1 MKIKSLMKNLKGF
14 KLIYLGAI
22 IAIITECF
30 LSLIYPV
37 IIKYSI
43 DNIIGGKE
51 VTDYKFLENIIGN
64 SLYKA
69 ALIMLLFT
77 VISGIS
83 LFFKGQLSAIA
94 SEGIAKNIKDKL
106 FVHLQNVKYSY
117 YSNAETGDLIQRCT
131 SDVDT
136 VRNFFGKQFLEVVNV
151 IVMIC
156 ISMIFMV
163 RLNIKLTLLTL
174 LILPFLISFT
184 IVFFENVK
192 KKFKE
197 YDEAEGKMSAVLQE
211 NLNGVRVVKAFAKE
225 KFEIEK
231 FENANTDWRN
241 KDLKL
246 LKLFALFWSTSDGMI
261 MFQIALILFVG
272 IHWTVEGTV
281 SLGTLIAFLTY
292 QGMLLYPIRQFGRVV
307 ADFGKSLVSIERIN
321 EILSEPLDEN
331 HEEAVEHDIEG
342 NIRFDKVSFS
352 YDKSNEVLRNI
363 SFEAKKGETIGIL
376 GPTGSGKSTLVHLL
390 THLFTPTKGK
400 IYVDNMDMELI
411 DKKWLRKNIGL
422 ILQEPFLYAKT
433 IKENIGIAS
442 ESYMDEHI
450 YEAANTAHIHKGI
463 NEFKE
468 GYETMVGEK
477 GVSLSGG
484 QKQRISIARTIMK
497 NAKVI
502 IFDDSL
508 SALDTETDAAIRKAL
523 KEKNDGST
531 KFIISHRIASL
542 QDADKI
548 IVLERGKITQR
559 GNHKELLSEEG
570 LYKRIWDIQNAL

>member
-43 DNIIGGKE
+43 DNIIGGQE
-51 VTDYKFLENIIGN
+51 ITDYKFLENIIGN

-331 HEEAVEHDIEG
+331 HVEAVEHNIEG

-570 LYKRIWDIQNAL
+570 LYKRIWDIQNAM

>member
-1 MKIKSLMKNLKGF
+1 M
-14 KLIYLGAI
+14 
-22 IAIITECF
+22 
-30 LSLIYPV
+30 
-37 IIKYSI
+37 
-43 DNIIGGKE
+43 
-51 VTDYKFLENIIGN
+51 TDYKFLENIIGN

-106 FVHLQNVKYSY
+106 FIHLQNVKYSY

-136 VRNFFGKQFLEVVNV
+136 VRNFFGKEFLEVVNV
-151 IVMIC
+151 ILMIC

-163 RLNIKLTLLTL
+163 RLNVKLTLLTL

-197 YDEAEGKMSAVLQE
+197 YDVAEGKMSAVLQE

-331 HEEAVEHDIEG
+331 HVEAVEHNIEG

-442 ESYMDEHI
+442 ENYMDEHI

-570 LYKRIWDIQNAL
+570 LYRRIWDIQNAM

>member
-1 MKIKSLMKNLKGF
+1 MKIKGLLKNLKGF
-14 KLIYLGAI
+14 RMIYISAMAAI
-22 IAIITECF
+22 IVECS
-30 LSLIYPV
+30 LALIYPV

-51 VTDYKFLENIIGN
+51 VTNYKFLEKIIGN
-64 SLYKA
+64 DLIKA
-69 ALIMLLFT
+69 AMIMLVFT
-77 VISGIS
+77 LISGIS

-94 SEGIAKNIKDKL
+94 SEGIAKNIKDNL
-106 FVHLQNVKYSY
+106 FKHLQNVKYSY

-136 VRNFFGKQFLEVVNV
+136 VRNFFGKQFLEIVNV
-151 IVMIC
+151 IVMIT
-156 ISMIFMV
+156 ISIFFMAK
-163 RLNIKLTLLTL
+163 LNINLTLLTL
-174 LILPFLISFT
+174 IILPFLITFT
-184 IVFFENVK
+184 IIFFEKVK

-197 YDEAEGKMSAVLQE
+197 YDEAEGRMSTVLQE

-231 FENANTDWRN
+231 YEVANTDWRN

-246 LKLFALFWSTSDGMI
+246 LKLFAMFWSLSDAMI
-261 MFQIALILFVG
+261 MLQIALILFVG
-272 IHWTVEGTV
+272 IHWTVAGTV
-281 SLGTLIAFLTY
+281 TLGTLIAFLTY

-321 EILSEPLDEN
+321 EILIEPLDEN
-331 HEEAVEHDIEG
+331 HENAQKHPISG
-342 NIRFDKVSFS
+342 NIKFDNVSFS
-352 YDKSNEVLRNI
+352 YDKSMEVLKNI
-363 SFEAKKGETIGIL
+363 SFEVKQGEIVGIL

-400 IYVDNMDMELI
+400 IYIDSMDMELI

-442 ESYMDEHI
+442 EAHNEDKI
-450 YEAANTAHIHKGI
+450 YDAANIANIHKGI
-463 NEFKE
+463 NEFKD
-468 GYETMVGEK
+468 GYDTLVGEK

-497 NAKVI
+497 NAKVL

-508 SALDTETDAAIRKAL
+508 SALDTETDAGIRKAL

-531 KFIISHRIASL
+531 KFIISHRISSL
-542 QDADKI
+542 QEANKI
-548 IVLERGKITQR
+548 IVLQDGEISQR
-559 GNHKELLSEEG
+559 GTHEELINEEG
-570 LYKRIWDIQNAL
+570 LYKRIWDIQNGV

>member
-163 RLNIKLTLLTL
+163 RLNVKLTLLTL

-331 HEEAVEHDIEG
+331 HVEAVEHNIEG

-570 LYKRIWDIQNAL
+570 LYKRIWDIQNAM

>member
-51 VTDYKFLENIIGN
+51 VTNYKFLENIIGN

-106 FVHLQNVKYSY
+106 FIHLQNVKYSY

-156 ISMIFMV
+156 ISMIFMI

-331 HEEAVEHDIEG
+331 HKEAVEHNIEG

-352 YDKSNEVLRNI
+352 YDKSN
-363 SFEAKKGETIGIL
+363 
-376 GPTGSGKSTLVHLL
+376 
-390 THLFTPTKGK
+390 
-400 IYVDNMDMELI
+400 
-411 DKKWLRKNIGL
+411 
-422 ILQEPFLYAKT
+422 
-433 IKENIGIAS
+433 
-442 ESYMDEHI
+442 
-450 YEAANTAHIHKGI
+450 
-463 NEFKE
+463 
-468 GYETMVGEK
+468 
-477 GVSLSGG
+477 
-484 QKQRISIARTIMK
+484 
-497 NAKVI
+497 
-502 IFDDSL
+502 
-508 SALDTETDAAIRKAL
+508 
-523 KEKNDGST
+523 
-531 KFIISHRIASL
+531 
-542 QDADKI
+542 
-548 IVLERGKITQR
+548 
-559 GNHKELLSEEG
+559 
-570 LYKRIWDIQNAL
+570 

>member
-1 MKIKSLMKNLKGF
+1 MKIKGLLKNLNGF
-14 KLIYLGAI
+14 KMIYLGAMV
-22 IAIITECF
+22 AIIIECS

-51 VTDYKFLENIIGN
+51 VTNYKILEKIIGDN
-64 SLYKA
+64 LVKA
-69 ALIMLLFT
+69 GVIMLVFT
-77 VISGIS
+77 LISGIS

-94 SEGIAKNIKDKL
+94 SEGIAKNIKDSL
-106 FVHLQNVKYSY
+106 FKHLQNVKYSY

-136 VRNFFGKQFLEVVNV
+136 VRNFFGKQFLEIVNV

-156 ISMIFMV
+156 ISIVFMAK
-163 RLNIKLTLLTL
+163 LNINLTLLTL
-174 LILPFLISFT
+174 IILPFLITFT
-184 IVFFENVK
+184 IIFFENVK

-197 YDEAEGKMSAVLQE
+197 YDEAEGRMSTVLQE

-225 KFEIEK
+225 KYEIDKYEV
-231 FENANTDWRN
+231 ANTDWRN

-246 LKLFALFWSTSDGMI
+246 LGLFAMFWSLSDAMI

-272 IHWTVEGTV
+272 IHWTVSGTV
-281 SLGTLIAFLTY
+281 TLGTLIAFLTY

-321 EILSEPLDEN
+321 EILIEPLDEN
-331 HEEAVEHDIEG
+331 HENAKLHPISG
-342 NIRFDKVSFS
+342 NIKFENVSFS
-352 YDKSNEVLRNI
+352 YDKSTEVLKNI
-363 SFEAKKGETIGIL
+363 SFDVKQGETVGIL

-400 IYVDNMDMELI
+400 IYIDNMDMELI
-411 DKKWLRKNIGL
+411 EKKWLRKNIGL

-433 IKENIGIAS
+433 IKENIGIAA
-442 ESYMDEHI
+442 EIHNEDKI
-450 YEAANTAHIHKGI
+450 YDAASIANIHKGI
-463 NEFKE
+463 NEFKD
-468 GYETMVGEK
+468 GYDTLVGEK

-497 NAKVI
+497 NAKVL

-508 SALDTETDAAIRKAL
+508 SALDTETDAGIRKSL

-531 KFIISHRIASL
+531 KFIISHRISSL
-542 QDADKI
+542 QEANKI
-548 IVLERGKITQR
+548 IVLENGEISQKGT
-559 GNHKELLSEEG
+559 HEELINQEG
-570 LYKRIWDIQNAL
+570 LYKRIWDIQNAM

>member
-1 MKIKSLMKNLKGF
+1 MKIRGLLKNLKGF
-14 KLIYLGAI
+14 RMIYISAMAAI
-22 IAIITECF
+22 IVECS
-30 LSLIYPV
+30 LALIYPV

-51 VTDYKFLENIIGN
+51 VTNYKILEKIIGN
-64 SLYKA
+64 DLIKA
-69 ALIMLLFT
+69 AIIMLVFT
-77 VISGIS
+77 IISGIS

-94 SEGIAKNIKDKL
+94 SEGIAKNIKDNL
-106 FVHLQNVKYSY
+106 FKHLQNVKYSY

-136 VRNFFGKQFLEVVNV
+136 VRNFFGKQFLEIVNV
-151 IVMIC
+151 IVMIT
-156 ISMIFMV
+156 ISIFFMAK
-163 RLNIKLTLLTL
+163 LNINLTLLTL
-174 LILPFLISFT
+174 IILPFLITFT
-184 IVFFENVK
+184 IIFFEKVK

-197 YDEAEGKMSAVLQE
+197 YDEAEGRMSTVLQE

-231 FENANTDWRN
+231 YEVANTDWRN

-246 LKLFALFWSTSDGMI
+246 LKLFAMFWSLSDAMI
-261 MFQIALILFVG
+261 MLQIALILFVG
-272 IHWTVEGTV
+272 IHWTVAGTV
-281 SLGTLIAFLTY
+281 TLGTLIAFLTY

-321 EILSEPLDEN
+321 EILIEPLDEN
-331 HEEAVEHDIEG
+331 HENAQKHPISG
-342 NIRFDKVSFS
+342 NIKFDNVSFS
-352 YDKSNEVLRNI
+352 YDKSMEVLKNI
-363 SFEAKKGETIGIL
+363 SFEVKQGEIVGIL

-400 IYVDNMDMELI
+400 IYIDSMDMELI

-442 ESYMDEHI
+442 EAHNEDKI
-450 YEAANTAHIHKGI
+450 YDAANIANIHKGI
-463 NEFKE
+463 NEFKD
-468 GYETMVGEK
+468 GYDTLVGEK

-497 NAKVI
+497 NAKVL

-508 SALDTETDAAIRKAL
+508 SALDTETDAGIRKAL

-531 KFIISHRIASL
+531 KFIISHRISSL
-542 QDADKI
+542 QEANKI
-548 IVLERGKITQR
+548 IVLQDGEISQR
-559 GNHKELLSEEG
+559 GTHEELINEEG
-570 LYKRIWDIQNAL
+570 LYKRIWDIQNGV

>member
-1 MKIKSLMKNLKGF
+1 MKVKSLMKNLKGF

-51 VTDYKFLENIIGN
+51 VTNYKFLENIIGN

-94 SEGIAKNIKDKL
+94 SEGIAKNIKDRL
-106 FVHLQNVKYSY
+106 FIHLQNVKYSY

-156 ISMIFMV
+156 ISIIFMI

-174 LILPFLISFT
+174 IILPFLISFT

-331 HEEAVEHDIEG
+331 HVEAVEHNIEG

-390 THLFTPTKGK
+390 THLFTPTKGR

-442 ESYMDEHI
+442 ENYRDEHI

-570 LYKRIWDIQNAL
+570 LYRRIWDIQNAM